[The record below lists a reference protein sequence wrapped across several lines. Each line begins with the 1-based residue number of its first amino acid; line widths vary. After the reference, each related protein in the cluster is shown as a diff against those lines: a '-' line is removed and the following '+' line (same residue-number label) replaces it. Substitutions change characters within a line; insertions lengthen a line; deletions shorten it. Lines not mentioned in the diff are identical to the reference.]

1 MDVFYTILYYSFLM
15 SLLWHTIA
23 VLYFWCI
30 WYTSYTMNF
39 LRSFLFYYNFLFF
52 TILWR
57 ILNYE
62 SDFYGILFYDLF
74 MIYYSLEFLGTELLN
89 FLLQWLLWNMTLLM
103 VFFMTLSHIIYFHTF
118 YTINYFWHF
127 QAKCRYYSRCWL
139 NDVILENHLQYN
151 ISIHLWLFLS
161 YYTNIIH
168 KSMHI
173 YIYIYSIGIYYT
185 FMHILNVDFSLICHT
200 MYTTVLYCYGILYD
214 TTF

>member
-103 VFFMTLSHIIYFHTF
+103 VFFMTLYHILYIFIHSIQLITSDIFKLNVDTTVDVDLMMSYLRITCNTTFLFIYDFFCHII
-118 YTINYFWHF
+118 
-127 QAKCRYYSRCWL
+127 L
-139 NDVILENHLQYN
+139 
-151 ISIHLWLFLS
+151 ISYIRVC
-161 YYTNIIH
+161 
-168 KSMHI
+168 I
-173 YIYIYSIGIYYT
+173 YIYIYI
-185 FMHILNVDFSLICHT
+185 
-200 MYTTVLYCYGILYD
+200 
-214 TTF
+214 